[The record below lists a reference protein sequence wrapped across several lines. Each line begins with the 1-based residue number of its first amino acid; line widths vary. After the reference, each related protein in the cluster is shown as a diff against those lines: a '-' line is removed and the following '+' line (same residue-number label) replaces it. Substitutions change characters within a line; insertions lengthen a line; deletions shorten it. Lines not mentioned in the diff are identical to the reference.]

1 MNQNL
6 LDHIDRSLKN
16 KPAPIRKESKADV
29 IMKKMFDDPKPR
41 VNGEGRPATIV
52 ESE

>member
-6 LDHIDRSLKN
+6 LDHIDRALKN

-29 IMKKMFDDPKPR
+29 IMKKMFDEPELR
-41 VNGEGRPATIV
+41 VTGEERPATIV